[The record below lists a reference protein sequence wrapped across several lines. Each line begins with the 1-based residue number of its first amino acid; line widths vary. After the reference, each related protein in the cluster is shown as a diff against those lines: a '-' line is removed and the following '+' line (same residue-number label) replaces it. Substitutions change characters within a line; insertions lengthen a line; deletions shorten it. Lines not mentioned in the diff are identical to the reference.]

1 MKQLILVALVALATP
16 AFADAQSSQPQPQPP
31 TSADFF
37 DSENMHEVR
46 LLVSSRDLA
55 ELRERYME
63 NKYYPADFV
72 WRGIRVR
79 NVGIRVRGLATRS
92 ATKPGLRIDFN
103 RYITGQK
110 FLGLNSIILDN
121 ELNDPAMIRER
132 TSMAFIAHLGQP
144 ASRESFGRVYIN
156 GQYQGVYAFVEA
168 MDKDYLARTLGENA
182 GYLFDHKYIDG
193 FHAEDLGDDLDLYKA
208 RFEAQT
214 HRLEPDS
221 ILYSPIRDLFR
232 EVNHD
237 VDAAWRSRVSEY
249 IDLDQLV
256 TYLAIENFLAEND
269 GFVGWAGMANFYLY
283 RQADSNTHRVL
294 PWDRD
299 NTFSDIELPIFSRTE
314 DNALVRRA
322 LAFTDLRAK
331 YLDTLEQCA
340 HAASEN
346 GWLDQ
351 EIRRISALITDA
363 VYEDTA
369 KALSNEAYDQSV
381 VFLTDFAK
389 RRPVFVLDEVAKARR
404 TAPGR
409 PR

>member
-1 MKQLILVALVALATP
+1 MRKLILLALLAFPALAH
-16 AFADAQSSQPQPQPP
+16 AQSSQPQPEPP

-46 LLVSSRDLA
+46 LILSSRDLA
-55 ELRERYME
+55 ELRERYAE
-63 NKYYPADFV
+63 NKYYPAEFM

-79 NVGIRVRGLATRS
+79 NVGIRVRGMATRS
-92 ATKPGLRIDFN
+92 ATRPGLRIDFN

-121 ELNDPAMIRER
+121 ELHDPSMIRER
-132 TSMAFIAHLGQP
+132 TSMAFIAHMGHP

-156 GQYQGVYAFVEA
+156 GMYQGVYAFVEA
-168 MDKDYLARTLGENA
+168 VDKDYLARTLGENA
-182 GYLFDHKYIDG
+182 GYLFDHKYTDG
-193 FHAEDLGDDLDLYKA
+193 FHAEDLGDDLNLYKT

-237 VDAAWRSRVSEY
+237 VDAAWRARVSEY

-269 GFVGWAGMANFYLY
+269 GFVGGAGMANFYLY
-283 RQADSNTHRVL
+283 RQADSNRHRVL

-299 NTFSDIELPIFSRTE
+299 TTFFDMELPIFSRTQE
-314 DNALVRRA
+314 NALVRRA
-322 LAFTDLRAK
+322 LTFSDLRTK

-340 HAASEN
+340 HAASEES
-346 GWLDQ
+346 WLDK
-351 EIRRISALITDA
+351 EIQRMSALIKDA

-369 KALSNEAYDQSV
+369 KALSNEDFDQSV
-381 VFLTDFAK
+381 LFLTDFAK
-389 RRPVFVLDEVAKARR
+389 RRPIFVLDEVAKARR
-404 TAPGR
+404 VAPGR

>member
-1 MKQLILVALVALATP
+1 MKQLILLALLAVP
-16 AFADAQSSQPQPQPP
+16 AFADAQSSQPQPQAP

-37 DSENMHEVR
+37 DSESMHEVR

-79 NVGIRVRGLATRS
+79 NVGIRVRGMATRS

-103 RYITGQK
+103 RYTAGQK
-110 FLGLNSIILDN
+110 FLGLNSLILDN
-121 ELNDPAMIRER
+121 ALNDPALVRER
-132 TSMAFIAHLGQP
+132 TSMAFIAHMGHP

-156 GQYQGVYAFVEA
+156 GVYQGVYTFVEA
-168 MDKDYLARTLGENA
+168 MDKDYLARALGENA

-193 FHAEDLGDDLDLYKA
+193 FHAEDLGDDLDSYKA

-237 VDAAWRSRVSEY
+237 VDAAWRGRVSEY

-269 GFVGWAGMANFYLY
+269 GFVGFAGMANFYLY
-283 RQADSNTHRVL
+283 RQADSNVHRVL

-299 NTFSDIELPIFSRTE
+299 NTFSDIELPIFNRTE

-322 LAFTDLRAK
+322 LMFPDLRAK

-340 HAASEN
+340 HAASDEH
-346 GWLDQ
+346 WLTD
-351 EIRRISALITDA
+351 EIRRMSALTKDA

-369 KALSNEAYDQSV
+369 KAFSNEDYDQSV
-381 VFLTDFAK
+381 VFLTEFAK

-404 TAPGR
+404 VSSGR
-409 PR
+409 QR